1 MTSKLQCCGQNPSHH
16 TCPLASTVLCLSCS
30 TTPCHLTHQRRKR
43 ILFPA
48 KEAQSQSRSAESTR
62 KIDSSSHET
71 QAARGPLCLPAR
83 QLPFAPRPSG
93 QRGTVARAGWPCA
106 SLLLTTACAI
116 ESRHHRHEEGVLGA
130 LTSLNRSAESLAT
143 SLVYMPACHANSAQ
157 LPAINIISPIERST
171 VIVI

>member
-1 MTSKLQCCGQNPSHH
+1 MGKIPHITHARS
-16 TCPLASTVLCLSCS
+16 LAPVFCLSCCN
-30 TTPCHLTHQRRKR
+30 TPYHLTHQRRKR

-93 QRGTVARAGWPCA
+93 TLRHSGSRRLASRLFAPHYRLRDRITASSSRRGVPLGP
-106 SLLLTTACAI
+106 SL
-116 ESRHHRHEEGVLGA
+116 
-130 LTSLNRSAESLAT
+130 
-143 SLVYMPACHANSAQ
+143 
-157 LPAINIISPIERST
+157 RST
-171 VIVI
+171 DQQKASQRHWYTWPPATRILRSCQPSTSSVP